1 MRWLRMPLLALS
13 LLAGTGMTGR
23 HPNPEVWFNPHVP
36 LDMMQL
42 WTDTAP
48 WQQAAHNVQVL
59 ELVYW
64 VMEQWTDAQVIEV
77 TDFAK
82 RHHMKI
88 LLSLEAIGF
97 IPGNPCGTVE
107 GYSSLAQ
114 MTDAAATLHRLGVK
128 VDMISMDEPLEF
140 GHYDTDPGACQL
152 SVPALAANIA
162 TNISGILAL
171 YPNVA
176 MYEIEPIPSVTNF
189 PDWRQAMDQFQTLLW
204 QATGHRMQGVET
216 DTGWDTPGWVPALVG
231 LQTFLH
237 ERNMRLGVIEIPPIP
252 PETTRMRLPRWSS
265 TMNIWKALGIVPDF
279 VDFTTWG
286 LYPQYNMPETS
297 PTAQTWEINRYFR
310 VRTVLQAQFVGEGVQ
325 GKLTSEDGRPI
336 AGATINGYVPGVDFF
351 QPLPATVIQ
360 DVVPSYAV
368 GGLMGVRLN
377 LECSCDGLNDV
388 LVGNFHHEG
397 NPGR

>member
-1 MRWLRMPLLALS
+1 
-13 LLAGTGMTGR
+13 
-23 HPNPEVWFNPHVP
+23 
-36 LDMMQL
+36 MQL

-88 LLSLEAIGF
+88 LLSLEAMD
-97 IPGNPCGTVE
+97 
-107 GYSSLAQ
+107 SSRQSVRHRGGLLIARS
-114 MTDAAATLHRLGVK
+114 DDRRGRNSHRLGVK

-237 ERNMRLGVIEIPPIP
+237 ERNMRLGVIEDLRYRQKQHGCGCLGGP
-252 PETTRMRLPRWSS
+252 
-265 TMNIWKALGIVPDF
+265 AL
-279 VDFTTWG
+279 
-286 LYPQYNMPETS
+286 
-297 PTAQTWEINRYFR
+297 
-310 VRTVLQAQFVGEGVQ
+310 
-325 GKLTSEDGRPI
+325 
-336 AGATINGYVPGVDFF
+336 
-351 QPLPATVIQ
+351 
-360 DVVPSYAV
+360 
-368 GGLMGVRLN
+368 
-377 LECSCDGLNDV
+377 
-388 LVGNFHHEG
+388 
-397 NPGR
+397 